1 MEWKTKKLSEV
12 CEKITDGTH
21 QTPKYFESGHIF
33 LSSKNV
39 TSGKI
44 DWDNVRYIDDVQHV
58 EMQKRISPRV
68 GDILLA
74 KNGTTGVAAIVDRE
88 VCFDIYVSLA
98 FLRSLD
104 FIDSTFL
111 LYFINSPI
119 AKKQFNKRLKGIGVP
134 NLHLKEIRD
143 VRFSYPSKLPEQKRI
158 VTILDLAFADIEK
171 ARANAE
177 QNLKNA
183 RELFESYL
191 QKVFSQRGDGWGEVT
206 LGAEIEL
213 LTGFAFKSKEYVSH
227 SNSIKLIRGDNIIQ
241 GRFRW
246 GGVKQWPIE
255 KVKEFEKYLLENN
268 DIVLAMDRTW
278 VKTGIKYAKITDM
291 DTPCLLVQRVARLRC
306 MEALDVDYLYF
317 LIGSKFF
324 EDYVLSIQTGLGV
337 PHISGKQIQSFIF
350 QKPSLKVQKEI
361 IIRLKALSAE
371 IEQLTKIYQ
380 EKLNTLDELK
390 KSILQKA
397 FTGELTKEAA
407 T

>member
-1 MEWKTKKLSEV
+1 
-12 CEKITDGTH
+12 
-21 QTPKYFESGHIF
+21 
-33 LSSKNV
+33 
-39 TSGKI
+39 
-44 DWDNVRYIDDVQHV
+44 
-58 EMQKRISPRV
+58 
-68 GDILLA
+68 
-74 KNGTTGVAAIVDRE
+74 
-88 VCFDIYVSLA
+88 
-98 FLRSLD
+98 
-104 FIDSTFL
+104 
-111 LYFINSPI
+111 
-119 AKKQFNKRLKGIGVP
+119 
-134 NLHLKEIRD
+134 
-143 VRFSYPSKLPEQKRI
+143 
-158 VTILDLAFADIEK
+158 
-171 ARANAE
+171 
-177 QNLKNA
+177 
-183 RELFESYL
+183 
-191 QKVFSQRGDGWGEVT
+191 
-206 LGAEIEL
+206 
-213 LTGFAFKSKEYVSH
+213 
-227 SNSIKLIRGDNIIQ
+227 
-241 GRFRW
+241 
-246 GGVKQWPIE
+246 VKQWPIE